1 MCAMCRCR
9 AKGSPVMY
17 HFDLLFG
24 WFRHRLAIARE
35 DERGEI
41 VEKVIIVAAAAGI
54 AIAAMA
60 AIAAAV
66 DAKIGGLHL

>member
-1 MCAMCRCR
+1 MLM
-9 AKGSPVMY
+9 GQ
-17 HFDLLFG
+17 FDVLIS
-24 WFRHRLAIARE
+24 WFRHRLEVAHA

-66 DAKIGGLHL
+66 NAKIGGLHL